1 MGLLEETPIPKARE
15 EATDILSKVYEKYA
29 SQPLLTM
36 KEGMND
42 PVREALD
49 EAAAKV
55 LKISA
60 GEVATWRKLLAKEP
74 TVSNRRP
81 LSGSESNI

>member
-1 MGLLEETPIPKARE
+1 MGLLEEIPVPKAGE
-15 EATDILSKVYEKYA
+15 EGTGMLTKVYEKYA

-49 EAAAKV
+49 EVAAKV

-60 GEVATWRKLLAKEP
+60 GEVAKWRILLAKEP